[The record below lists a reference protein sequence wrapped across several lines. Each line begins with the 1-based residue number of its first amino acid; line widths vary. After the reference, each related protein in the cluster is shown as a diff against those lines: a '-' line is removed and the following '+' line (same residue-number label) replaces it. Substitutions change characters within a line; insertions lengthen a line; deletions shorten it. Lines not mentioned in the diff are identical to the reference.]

1 MGAKFG
7 SELTSRDGVSTLKL
21 VGVVD
26 EDNELVNLENKLA
39 GGPLVLDLSEID
51 RINSCGVRD
60 WVNWLGRIEKNG
72 ARPVFVSCSPA
83 IVAQINL
90 VHNFTAGGIVK
101 SFYAPYYCP
110 RCEKEKLLRLET
122 RDLLSQA
129 PITTAPTCRCDE
141 CDGPMEFDDMEESY
155 FAFLNNA
162 KKVLGDPSYEQTMR
176 EIAAAV
182 EGGGRMRAR
191 NTGTSIPP
199 VTSTSPGHSPGG
211 TPASAMS
218 PIHRTPTNKTP
229 PNSTGPNRLMTA
241 NSPTTGQFP
250 NPLLAMRP
258 TPPPMQAM
266 SAHSSP
272 GISSQPQVP
281 LSSQSASGL
290 PGKNSAANSVSKPA
304 QKPLLPWVLLAIFL
318 LVAVGLLVFV
328 LAKK

>member
-1 MGAKFG
+1 
-7 SELTSRDGVSTLKL
+7 
-21 VGVVD
+21 
-26 EDNELVNLENKLA
+26 
-39 GGPLVLDLSEID
+39 
-51 RINSCGVRD
+51 
-60 WVNWLGRIEKNG
+60 
-72 ARPVFVSCSPA
+72 
-83 IVAQINL
+83 
-90 VHNFTAGGIVK
+90 
-101 SFYAPYYCP
+101 
-110 RCEKEKLLRLET
+110 
-122 RDLLSQA
+122 
-129 PITTAPTCRCDE
+129 
-141 CDGPMEFDDMEESY
+141 MEFDDMEESY

-176 EIAAAV
+176 EIAAAG

-199 VTSTSPGHSPGG
+199 VTSTSPGHSPSG

-229 PNSTGPNRLMTA
+229 PGNNTSPNKLMTA

-250 NPLLAMRP
+250 NPLLAVRP

-272 GISSQPQVP
+272 GISSQPQIP
-281 LSSQSASGL
+281 LSSQSASGM
-290 PGKNSAANSVSKPA
+290 PKNSAANSASKPA